1 MITKSYIKHFESY
14 KIINKNNNRTF
25 NLNLKFENNL
35 INFLTKN
42 EQKWTQTNTNECSW
56 TKMNLVEHKWM

>member
-1 MITKSYIKHFESY
+1 LNHIDN

-42 EQKWTQTNTNECSW
+42 EQKWTLMNVYGHYSGCKWTILNMNER
-56 TKMNLVEHKWM
+56 